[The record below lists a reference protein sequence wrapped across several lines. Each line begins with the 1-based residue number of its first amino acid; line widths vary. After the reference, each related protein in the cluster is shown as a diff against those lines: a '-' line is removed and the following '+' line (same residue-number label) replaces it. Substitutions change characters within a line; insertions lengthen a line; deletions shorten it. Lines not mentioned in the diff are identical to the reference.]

1 MASSQRAAGAVSSG
15 RPEATGPR
23 PVDVRAVRVG
33 PLPSRLPC
41 DCRRVEHGGGA
52 RSPRGHAEA
61 HGELAGLSSGP
72 RLVPG
77 LPCLHPVRP
86 SALGAAHW
94 RPCKKQHP
102 ETQPEGA
109 CLPALGHPR
118 AGTSSYF
125 RVFVSRGAAFTGAG
139 GCPVLSVG
147 GPAPPHNEPSRGG
160 CRPQDPPLGL
170 DSGPLLHSEP
180 RGQPPAWATWQRPGS
195 CPSGG
200 PGGGGLPVA
209 SPGTL
214 CSLCSELRPLPDPA
228 CHREGQLRQGEAGG
242 PGGRLAA
249 GRAPLPP
256 GLLAGPWVRFPPRGL
271 VTQAS
276 EGLWAKLTS
285 ARASRPRPSGACSA
299 AGAKGRRH
307 GHLREPAPGAQGAA
321 SGPACPCVRSAGL
334 TSWSLPCDIYRRG
347 SP

>member
-61 HGELAGLSSGP
+61 RGELAGLSSGP

-86 SALGAAHW
+86 SALGAAPW

-170 DSGPLLHSEP
+170 DSGPLLHSEA
-180 RGQPPAWATWQRPGS
+180 RGQPPARATWQRPGS

-200 PGGGGLPVA
+200 PGGGV
-209 SPGTL
+209 SW
-214 CSLCSELRPLPDPA
+214 
-228 CHREGQLRQGEAGG
+228 G
-242 PGGRLAA
+242 PGAVACLSPHPAPSVLSAVNFDHFQILRAIGKGSFGKVRRVGWAA
-249 GRAPLPP
+249 GSLLGAPLCPL
-256 GLLAGPWVRFPPRGL
+256 GCWRGR
-271 VTQAS
+271 
-276 EGLWAKLTS
+276 GC
-285 ARASRPRPSGACSA
+285 ASRP
-299 AGAKGRRH
+299 
-307 GHLREPAPGAQGAA
+307 
-321 SGPACPCVRSAGL
+321 AGL
-334 TSWSLPCDIYRRG
+334 
-347 SP
+347 

>member
-15 RPEATGPR
+15 RLEATGPR

-61 HGELAGLSSGP
+61 RGELAGLSSGP

-86 SALGAAHW
+86 SALGAAPW

-109 CLPALGHPR
+109 CLPAFGHPR

-125 RVFVSRGAAFTGAG
+125 RVFTGAG

-147 GPAPPHNEPSRGG
+147 GPAPPHNEPSRG
-160 CRPQDPPLGL
+160 DA
-170 DSGPLLHSEP
+170 GPRTRLSALTQVPCFTQKPGVSP
-180 RGQPPAWATWQRPGS
+180 RPG
-195 CPSGG
+195 
-200 PGGGGLPVA
+200 
-209 SPGTL
+209 
-214 CSLCSELRPLPDPA
+214 R
-228 CHREGQLRQGEAGG
+228 R
-242 PGGRLAA
+242 GR
-249 GRAPLPP
+249 GRAPAP
-256 GLLAGPWVRFPPRGL
+256 
-271 VTQAS
+271 
-276 EGLWAKLTS
+276 
-285 ARASRPRPSGACSA
+285 
-299 AGAKGRRH
+299 AGA
-307 GHLREPAPGAQGAA
+307 LGAA
-321 SGPACPCVRSAGL
+321 
-334 TSWSLPCDIYRRG
+334 
-347 SP
+347 

>member
-52 RSPRGHAEA
+52 RSPRGRAEA
-61 HGELAGLSSGP
+61 RGELAGLSSGP

-86 SALGAAHW
+86 SALGAAPW

-125 RVFVSRGAAFTGAG
+125 WVFVSRGAAFTGAG
-139 GCPVLSVG
+139 GVLSCLWVG
-147 GPAPPHNEPSRGG
+147 LPRPTTSPAEGAAGPRTRLSALTQVPCFTQKPGVSP
-160 CRPQDPPLGL
+160 
-170 DSGPLLHSEP
+170 
-180 RGQPPAWATWQRPGS
+180 RPG
-195 CPSGG
+195 
-200 PGGGGLPVA
+200 
-209 SPGTL
+209 
-214 CSLCSELRPLPDPA
+214 R
-228 CHREGQLRQGEAGG
+228 R
-242 PGGRLAA
+242 GR
-249 GRAPLPP
+249 GRAPAPAGALGAVACLSPHP
-256 GLLAGPWVRFPPRGL
+256 APSVLSAVNFDHFQILRAIGKGSFGKVRRAGWAAGSLLGAPLCPLGCWRGR
-271 VTQAS
+271 
-276 EGLWAKLTS
+276 GC
-285 ARASRPRPSGACSA
+285 ASRP
-299 AGAKGRRH
+299 
-307 GHLREPAPGAQGAA
+307 
-321 SGPACPCVRSAGL
+321 AGL
-334 TSWSLPCDIYRRG
+334 
-347 SP
+347 